1 MFLYLILFLTGINLE
16 KYVPELLI
24 VYCPNKYK
32 TQRIYDEAD
41 ADCLAAVK
49 FIPDWF
55 VTSKMIKNLFTAL
68 YTYDNILYFNED
80 SGNAV
85 FSRNGMGILNIYLN
99 NVNLDDIDYNQ
110 DDPETIIY
118 IRLLDCHIK
127 FKKRKAL
134 KKELNEKLM
143 SIA

>member
-80 SGNAV
+80 SGNTV

-99 NVNLDDIDYNQ
+99 NINLDDIDYNQ
-110 DDPETIIY
+110 DDPKTIIY

-127 FKKRKAL
+127 FKKCKAL

-143 SIA
+143 